1 MKAFTHY
8 LALLICLL
16 STAACL
22 SEPQE
27 SPNNAPDAPTINNDK
42 KNNTR
47 TAILLEGA
55 LGTKATD
62 IVEFGFEMSETN
74 FEGGE
79 THIQRVTELESDN
92 TFSFLWTDDLEPS
105 RTYSFRSYIAN
116 GKSRK
121 YSRILPIQTES
132 KSAARISDIT
142 REGDLLVVR
151 IEDDGGLDIL
161 DVGFFWSESSDI
173 QEIKQKMENRVKGER
188 HADGTFSIDLSTIT
202 AFVLGKTYYFLA
214 YVVNSDTSIQYTG
227 YSGNCQEVIV
237 TESFPA
243 TIEDKAWSDYLVSKF
258 DTNRDG
264 RMSYGELK
272 AILDIDVITDNIA
285 SLKGLE
291 LMPELKRLVCRG
303 SAAGKGKLEEL
314 DLSRNPNLVTLV
326 CDNNRL
332 KALDLLQ
339 APLLDSIS
347 CAGNQLAALSV
358 SAQPGLKYLNVSGNQ
373 SISSL
378 DVSQNSELLELSCGN
393 NMIAAINVSENL
405 KLETLEVK
413 NNQLSALNISENA
426 LLRRLDCSGNNI
438 TELDISTNRSL
449 RYLDCRNNPL
459 KALYLFANQSVETM
473 LIPAGMRPSYQITS
487 ITVEPETLT
496 IQVDESATLK
506 AVIDPE
512 DAIDQTL
519 EWKSSNERVATVD
532 RDGKVTGVTID
543 TCTIAV
549 TCCGK
554 TAYCKV
560 TVKPVPVSEVT
571 LDMTEKDLLVGESFT
586 LHATVHPANATEK
599 TVTWST
605 DNEAVASVT
614 KDGRVTARSIGT
626 CNVKAVCG
634 GKEATCRVN
643 VTSVPITSI
652 TIEPDECT
660 LEVGQ
665 TLRLST
671 TILPEETTESLSWD
685 SDDEAVATV
694 SEYGEVTA
702 VGPGTCS
709 ISAFAGNVS
718 AYCAVTVIVPVT
730 GVSLDITSYEL
741 EMGETV
747 SLTATV
753 SPANATDKSVSWSSN
768 RPSVATVSGGG
779 VVKAVSPGS
788 CTITAKAGNCT
799 AACQITVKGIPVESV
814 SLSQTSWSTTVGS
827 TLTLEATV
835 SPDNATDKTVSWKSN
850 NTSVATVSDKGLVT
864 AVAAGSCT
872 ITATAGG
879 KSATCSVT
887 VTSGG
892 GGTTVNSI
900 TVNPTSYTLPVGGN
914 TTITATVDPSDAAI
928 TWSSSNESVAMVSQ
942 SGYVFAISEG
952 ECDIIAKA
960 GDKSAT
966 CKLKVIIPVTGV
978 TLDRTDASII
988 VGGTTTLTA
997 TVEPSNATDKTVTWT
1012 SSEPSVATVSD
1023 KGVVTGVGTG
1033 NANISVTAGDYS
1045 ATCKVTVSSSDG
1057 YVPINSNIFP
1067 DDAFRPYIKSNYDY
1081 DNDGLLSNTEIQS
1094 VTTLS
1099 LDGMSIRS
1107 LIGVEHF
1114 FNLTYL
1120 YCRNNKISELDLS
1133 HNTELSRLD
1142 CSSNTLTHLDITNN
1156 TKLVNLSCYGNY
1168 LSDLD
1173 LTNNSILENVTC
1185 SNNKIKRL
1193 DFSNCYKIVY
1203 IECYENEISEIV
1215 FSFNPYLEK
1224 LYCGRNKITSIILPS
1239 SNAFTWLDCA
1249 GNEIYNLDISSC
1261 PNLKDLVCDGNLLN
1275 QLSLTN
1281 NANLESIA
1289 CGANKLTSLD
1299 LSSQTAL
1306 EHLWCAGNRLT
1317 SLDVSCSLQ
1326 LNDLSCQNNQLTSLD
1341 LSKNT
1346 ALTELYCYD
1355 NQLTSLDVSK
1365 STALRHLWCYDNQ
1378 IEDLNISNNPNLIF
1392 LTCGNNKL
1400 TVIDVSH
1407 CPMLE
1412 GLHFSDNRV
1421 SSIIAITCSRLV
1433 GLSCEN
1439 NELTELNLSYYPGL
1453 MDLRCEGNK
1462 LKSIDLSTNNRLDI
1476 FLCDSNQF
1484 TSLDLSNNLNLSWVS
1499 CRSNPYLTEIWLKTG
1514 QVIPSFYYDSIA
1526 TIKYKE

>member
-8 LALLICLL
+8 LALLVCLL

-214 YVVNSDTSIQYTG
+214 YVVNSDMSIQYTG
-227 YSGNCQEVIV
+227 YSGNCQEVTV

-243 TIEDKAWSDYLVSKF
+243 TIEDKAWSDYLVSNF
-258 DTNRDG
+258 DTNHDG

-291 LMPELKRLVCRG
+291 LMPELRRLVCRG

-326 CDNNRL
+326 CDNNQL

-393 NMIAAINVSENL
+393 NQIAAINVSENL
-405 KLETLEVK
+405 KLETLEVQ
-413 NNQLSALNISENA
+413 NNQLSALNVSENA

-459 KALYLFANQSVETM
+459 NALYLFANQSVETM
-473 LIPAGMRPSYQITS
+473 LIPAGMKPSYQITS
-487 ITVEPETLT
+487 ITIEPETLT
-496 IQVDESATLK
+496 IQVDESAALK

-512 DAIDQTL
+512 DAIDKTL

-532 RDGKVTGVTID
+532 GDGKVTGVSID

-571 LDMTEKDLLVGESFT
+571 LDLTEKNLFVGESFT
-586 LHATVHPANATEK
+586 LNATVHPANATEK

-614 KDGRVTARSIGT
+614 KDGLVTARSVGT
-626 CNVKAVCG
+626 CNVKAACG

-665 TLRLST
+665 TQRLST
-671 TILPEETTESLSWD
+671 TILPEDTTESLIWD
-685 SDDEAVATV
+685 SDDDAVATV

-709 ISAFAGNVS
+709 VSASSGNVR
-718 AYCAVTVIVPVT
+718 AYCAVTVIVSVT

-753 SPANATDKSVSWSSN
+753 SPSNATDKSVSWSSS
-768 RPSVATVSGGG
+768 RPTVATVSAGG
-779 VVKAVSPGS
+779 VVKAISPGS

-864 AVAAGSCT
+864 AVGEGSCTITASAGGKSASCSVSVAPATIAVTSVTLSSSSLSLKVGETQTLTATVLPENATEKTVSWTSSAPSVATVSSSGLVTAVATGNCT
-872 ITATAGG
+872 ITATAGE

-887 VTSGG
+887 VS
-892 GGTTVNSI
+892 VI
-900 TVNPTSYTLPVGGN
+900 AV
-914 TTITATVDPSDAAI
+914 
-928 TWSSSNESVAMVSQ
+928 ESVT
-942 SGYVFAISEG
+942 I
-952 ECDIIAKA
+952 
-960 GDKSAT
+960 
-966 CKLKVIIPVTGV
+966 
-978 TLDRTDASII
+978 DASSLALAID
-988 VGGTTTLTA
+988 GSWTLTA
-997 TVEPSNATDKTVTWT
+997 TVLPENATNRTVTW
-1012 SSEPSVATVSD
+1012 SSTDESVATVSSD
-1023 KGVVTGVGTG
+1023 GVVTAKGSGSCTVI
-1033 NANISVTAGDYS
+1033 AS
-1045 ATCKVTVSSSDG
+1045 ADDKSASCKVSVGIPLDNTVFKDEQFRQYLFKNFDKNGDHVLSEDEVSLIKR
-1057 YVPINSNIFP
+1057 INLWSTSGHT
-1067 DDAFRPYIKSNYDY
+1067 YIS
-1081 DNDGLLSNTEIQS
+1081 
-1094 VTTLS
+1094 S
-1099 LDGMSIRS
+1099 LDGIEYFWA
-1107 LIGVEHF
+1107 LE
-1114 FNLTYL
+1114 YL
-1120 YCRNNKISELDLS
+1120 HCANSDITSLDLS
-1133 HNTELSRLD
+1133 HNTALEELYCYACKLTSIDISNNSALKNLECWSNLLTELD
-1142 CSSNTLTHLDITNN
+1142 VSNKPALKTLFCENNQLTHLD
-1156 TKLVNLSCYGNY
+1156 V
-1168 LSDLD
+1168 SDCV
-1173 LTNNSILENVTC
+1173 E
-1185 SNNKIKRL
+1185 
-1193 DFSNCYKIVY
+1193 
-1203 IECYENEISEIV
+1203 
-1215 FSFNPYLEK
+1215 
-1224 LYCGRNKITSIILPS
+1224 LYYFRCDNNKITSIDVSNKTMLEYLYCGYNELS
-1239 SNAFTWLDCA
+1239 SLN
-1249 GNEIYNLDISSC
+1249 ISGCTS
-1261 PNLKDLVCDGNLLN
+1261 LK
-1275 QLSLTN
+1275 
-1281 NANLESIA
+1281 SIT
-1289 CGANKLTSLD
+1289 CWENKLTTLD
-1299 LSSQTAL
+1299 LST
-1306 EHLWCAGNRLT
+1306 CT
-1317 SLDVSCSLQ
+1317 S
-1326 LNDLSCQNNQLTSLD
+1326 
-1341 LSKNT
+1341 
-1346 ALTELYCYD
+1346 
-1355 NQLTSLDVSK
+1355 
-1365 STALRHLWCYDNQ
+1365 
-1378 IEDLNISNNPNLIF
+1378 
-1392 LTCGNNKL
+1392 
-1400 TVIDVSH
+1400 
-1407 CPMLE
+1407 
-1412 GLHFSDNRV
+1412 
-1421 SSIIAITCSRLV
+1421 
-1433 GLSCEN
+1433 
-1439 NELTELNLSYYPGL
+1439 
-1453 MDLRCEGNK
+1453 
-1462 LKSIDLSTNNRLDI
+1462 LKSIW
-1476 FLCDSNQF
+1476 CSN
-1484 TSLDLSNNLNLSWVS
+1484 
-1499 CRSNPYLTEIWLKTG
+1499 NPYLTEIWFLNEAQKNSLT
-1514 QVIPSFYYDSIA
+1514 SFSYDTDVA
-1526 TIKYKE
+1526 QIKYKE